1 MPDLHC
7 SFAVLGTTDNPW
19 ADMHVLLHAQMYP
32 PFRRGFTAR
41 VAVLVVLLVL
51 LILVSFAYLTVT
63 VRDVRRKGRDIWVM
77 KVVERP
83 AGRYLALNQ
92 YLIYPSLTVALS
104 AVWIAYAA
112 YIYSMFGPTAGNP
125 RSLFYW
131 LTLCWLPFFA
141 LLAATT
147 YSTTSAANLASRGR
161 QPHSHRLGPFTSAA
175 MFTILLPV
183 LLGLVL
189 AIGIWTGSRWHR
201 FASRWEEV
209 YDFLGQQAAAYSGGA
224 LDPARVKQADAM
236 LGARCA
242 TAMKAKDALLT
253 NSIVYIVA
261 AVVLVALNLFSG
273 IYLLSTL
280 RYIDDRQLIVP
291 RGTPLVAPLQPL
303 PSSTLNGADPTLA
316 DVTEA
321 GQPTAAWE
329 AAAEAEVSKLKVHRL
344 RWDVTLFF
352 MSVVP
357 SCLAFIGYTA
367 WLGTQMIAIM
377 SDAGKYEFATLGMI
391 WIYAFVSLVCLSA
404 LTIKTLLSLRLSAR
418 RRLEP
423 VPPSVESQSTRRYRP
438 TEQVRPRDWAE
449 EREEY
454 GVEGEQEEWRR
465 GEYSW
470 EEKRGG
476 ERPPTE

>member
-7 SFAVLGTTDNPW
+7 SFAVLGTTGNPW
-19 ADMHVLLHAQMYP
+19 ADMHILLHAQI
-32 PFRRGFTAR
+32 
-41 VAVLVVLLVL
+41 
-51 LILVSFAYLTVT
+51 LIIVSFAYLAVT
-63 VRDVRRKGRDIWVM
+63 VRDVRRKGRDIWVI

-92 YLIYPSLTVALS
+92 YLFYPSLTVALS
-104 AVWIAYAA
+104 AVWIAYDA
-112 YIYSMFGPTAGNP
+112 YVYGMFGPAQGNP

-147 YSTTSAANLASRGR
+147 YSITSAANLASRGR

-175 MFTILLPV
+175 MFTVLFPV

-189 AIGIWTGSRWHR
+189 AVGIWTGSRWHR
-201 FASRWEEV
+201 FASRWEEA
-209 YDFLGQQAAAYSGGA
+209 YQFLGQQAAAYTGGA
-224 LDPARVKQADAM
+224 PDPARVQQADAM

-261 AVVLVALNLFSG
+261 AAVLVALNLFSG

-280 RYIDDRQLIVP
+280 RYIVDRQLIVP
-291 RGTPLVAPLQPL
+291 RGTALVAPLQPL
-303 PSSTLNGADPTLA
+303 RSSTPNGADATLA
-316 DVTEA
+316 DVNEV
-321 GQPTAAWE
+321 GQPIAAWE
-329 AAAEAEVSKLKVHRL
+329 AAAEAEVTKLKMHRL

-377 SDAGKYEFATLGMI
+377 SDPRKYEFATLGMI

-404 LTIKTLLSLRLSAR
+404 LTVKTFLSLRLAAR

-423 VPPSVESQSTRRYRP
+423 VAPVTESQSQRRYRP
-438 TEQVRPRDWAE
+438 TEQVRPHDWAE
-449 EREEY
+449 EHEEY
-454 GVEGEQEEWRR
+454 GVGGEKEDWPR
-465 GEYSW
+465 GGYSW
-470 EEKRGG
+470 DEKRGG
-476 ERPPTE
+476 ERPPLE